1 MGKKQRAQQKKQKKQ
16 EKLPFVSICT
26 PTFNR
31 RPFIPTIIKCYLA
44 QDYPR
49 DKMEWIIID
58 DGFDKVGDLL
68 EGVPNVKYY
77 PYDEKMTLGKKRNLM
92 HLKTKG
98 DIIVYMDDDD
108 FYPPDRVSHAVDKL
122 QKNPQALCAGSSEI
136 YIWFKHI
143 QSMYQFGPYGPNHAT
158 AGTFAFKRKLLRETK
173 YNETASLAE
182 EKEFLKDYTVP
193 FVQLDPL
200 KTILVFSH
208 HHNTFDKK
216 KLLESGENQFQKK
229 STKTVDVFI
238 KDKEL
243 KDFFV
248 NKIEGLLK
256 DYDPGDPKYKPDVL
270 KQTEEIQKKREQMK
284 QEQLQKQP
292 GITLQSQ
299 DGTKKQ
305 LNMQQVIQLLQ
316 QQQNT
321 IQQLQTQIQSGGGGS
336 GNNSSDLEF
345 ELEILKYRVEEL
357 TEENNKLNKE
367 VKILKGEEEE
377 EEKNKDDEENKKRD
391 EDENKEDQN
400 NVVLEIQENT
410 ETIGDIDIDIDKVKE
425 LEYSDVNNENK
436 S

>member
-58 DGFDKVGDLL
+58 DGFDKVGDLF

-77 PYDEKMTLGKKRNLM
+77 PYEEKMTLGKKRNLM

-122 QKNPQALCAGSSEI
+122 QKHPQALCAGSSEI

-182 EKEFLKDYTVP
+182 EKEFLKDYTIP

-229 STKTVDVFI
+229 STKIVDNFI
-238 KDKEL
+238 KDADI

-248 NKIEGLLK
+248 NQIEGLLK
-256 DYDPGDPKYKPDVL
+256 NYDPGDPKYKPDVL

-284 QEQLQKQP
+284 QEHLQQQP
-292 GITLQSQ
+292 GITIENQ
-299 DGTKKQ
+299 DGTKQQ

-316 QQQNT
+316 HQQNT
-321 IQQLQTQIQSGGGGS
+321 IQQLQKQVQSGGSGS
-336 GNNSSDLEF
+336 GSNSDLGF

-367 VKILKGEEEE
+367 VKVLKGED
-377 EEKNKDDEENKKRD
+377 NIDEYENKEQDKK
-391 EDENKEDQN
+391 KEDQN

-410 ETIGDIDIDIDKVKE
+410 DTIGNIDLDEAKNV
-425 LEYSDVNNENK
+425 EYSEVKD
-436 S
+436 